1 MTSADAVAFLPV
13 GPAFAGCLVHIAA
26 AAVGLAALLE
36 LVPAAYLVLK
46 YAGVAYLL
54 YIGVRMLA
62 AAGRAADAAYDAL
75 VLAVDDRAPLDAV
88 VWTTPQESVRIGQL
102 VEHGPILLVFYLFD
116 WSST

>member
-1 MTSADAVAFLPV
+1 
-13 GPAFAGCLVHIAA
+13 
-26 AAVGLAALLE
+26 
-36 LVPAAYLVLK
+36 
-46 YAGVAYLL
+46 
-54 YIGVRMLA
+54 
-62 AAGRAADAAYDAL
+62 